1 MLDGADRWRC
11 AAPPW
16 RTRPRTAV
24 ARRATDGAL
33 PLALAVVSAIED
45 ARVERLLCR
54 LSRRAPLVPPF
65 VPPAPD
71 PADLS
76 YAARRLGV
84 LMDPALADDNHWVNK
99 ARDLFEAQP
108 DLDDAAAFRRLA
120 SVLANDLGQMRVR
133 FNPQQHAVPVPYR
146 DDNSY
151 LWDHGE
157 SAQPPP
163 EAHALTARARGR
175 TRRRPRMRRRRTTP
189 PDAAAPAELA
199 RHAYPEWDYRLRAR
213 RTGAR

>member
-1 MLDGADRWRC
+1 
-11 AAPPW
+11 
-16 RTRPRTAV
+16 
-24 ARRATDGAL
+24 
-33 PLALAVVSAIED
+33 
-45 ARVERLLCR
+45 
-54 LSRRAPLVPPF
+54 
-65 VPPAPD
+65 
-71 PADLS
+71 
-76 YAARRLGV
+76 
-84 LMDPALADDNHWVNK
+84 MDPALADDNHWVNK

-163 EAHALTARARGR
+163 EAHALTAGARGR
-175 TRRRPRMRRRRTTP
+175 TRRRPRMRRRRTTRRRMP
-189 PDAAAPAELA
+189 PRPPSWRAMPIQNGTTGWAARGWTA
-199 RHAYPEWDYRLRAR
+199 R
-213 RTGAR
+213 